1 MWGSG
6 STGFRG
12 MESSW
17 ATVPVAARLG
27 ASRSCSRRGR
37 VLRGRGLGT
46 TARSSSNNECVC
58 RSGPCPAVLVVG
70 TDPGE
75 TQLTADAVSRALG
88 IRVVSILHDDDE
100 TTGGGGRCRDGAR
113 LFLDPGPFPECWHLK
128 GASAEDAALCGAD
141 PTAGL
146 VVSLG
151 FQCVMCV
158 VGIAREPCLG
168 EDFVGA
174 SCTNAGRRTAVS
186 SGTPT
191 GT

>member
-1 MWGSG
+1 MRFPG
-6 STGFRG
+6 
-12 MESSW
+12 
-17 ATVPVAARLG
+17 
-27 ASRSCSRRGR
+27 RSVYVSCRFC
-37 VLRGRGLGT
+37 T
-46 TARSSSNNECVC
+46 T
-58 RSGPCPAVLVVG
+58 
-70 TDPGE
+70 
-75 TQLTADAVSRALG
+75 
-88 IRVVSILHDDDE
+88 
-100 TTGGGGRCRDGAR
+100 TTKQPGGGGRCRDGAR

>member
-1 MWGSG
+1 MQSG
-6 STGFRG
+6 AEVLDALAKRG
-12 MESSW
+12 
-17 ATVPVAARLG
+17 
-27 ASRSCSRRGR
+27 
-37 VLRGRGLGT
+37 
-46 TARSSSNNECVC
+46 TAL
-58 RSGPCPAVLVVG
+58 A
-70 TDPGE
+70 
-75 TQLTADAVSRALG
+75 
-88 IRVVSILHDDDE
+88 
-100 TTGGGGRCRDGAR
+100 
-113 LFLDPGPFPECWHLK
+113 
-128 GASAEDAALCGAD
+128 ASAQALAALCGAD